1 MKKIIVQLLGMC
13 MFISNSILAQDRPNI
28 LLVMAEDISND
39 LACYGMPA
47 VKTPTFDLLAKE
59 GIRYT
64 NCIGTNSI
72 CSPSRSALMLGVHQN
87 ITNTHNHRSNRKVA
101 LDEQYTP
108 ITKLLS
114 EAGYH
119 TIVGSQLVMKKG
131 EKIDCNFKHQTT
143 GDYDGTTNFGLFDA
157 RSVALKSDGKPFF
170 AQVQL
175 KVTHRGSWWND
186 IRAKSTHPVDPAKVV
201 LPPFL
206 ADTPEIRLDW
216 ATYLDQIEYADQEMK
231 MLMDQL
237 KENGVDKNT
246 VIIFM
251 GDNGRANI
259 RGKGYVYDSGLR
271 IPLIIHYPKAFKKGK
286 VDQQLCTFTDIS
298 ATILDIAQVAL
309 PDYCTGSSL
318 FDKNER
324 TYVYSARDIWDE
336 VKDRS
341 RAITTQRFKYIKN
354 YMPEVPYDAHQA
366 YLEYN
371 RPAVHVMRRLNSEG
385 QLNNVQAYFF
395 NPQKEAEELYDLK
408 NDPDELVNLA
418 QNPKYKKEL
427 QKLRGYMEEWQSTHQ
442 DRGFEEV
449 KPDGT
454 KGVAFVKYLKE
465 HRPEIWSQLE
475 EGKLLDLSA
484 EQIDFSKNYYKK
496 KTK

>member
-1 MKKIIVQLLGMC
+1 MKKLIVQLLGMC
-13 MFISNSILAQDRPNI
+13 CLISNSILAQDRPNI

-47 VKTPTFDLLAKE
+47 VKTPTFDQLAKE

-64 NCIGTNSI
+64 NCIGSNSI

-101 LDEQYTP
+101 LEGEYTP

-114 EAGYH
+114 EAGYT
-119 TIVGSQLVMKKG
+119 TIVGSRLVMKKG
-131 EKIDCNFKHQTT
+131 EKIDCNFKHQST
-143 GDYDGTTNFGLFDA
+143 GNYNGTTDFGLFDA
-157 RSVALKSDGKPFF
+157 KSTALKSDGKPFF

-175 KVTHRGSWWND
+175 KVTHRGNWWND
-186 IRAKSTHPVDPAKVV
+186 IRAKSAHPVDPEKVV

-206 ADTPEIRLDW
+206 ADTPEVRLDW
-216 ATYLDQIEYADQEMK
+216 ATYLDQIEYADMEMK
-231 MLMDQL
+231 LLMDQL
-237 KENGVDKNT
+237 KENGAAENT

-271 IPLIIHYPKAFKKGK
+271 IPLIIHYPKGFKKPK
-286 VDQQLCTFTDIS
+286 VDDQLCTFTDIS
-298 ATILDIAQVAL
+298 ATILDLAHITL

-318 FDKNER
+318 FDKEER
-324 TYVYSARDIWDE
+324 AYVYSARDIWDE

-341 RAITTQRFKYIKN
+341 RAITTKRFKYIKN
-354 YMPEVPYDAHQA
+354 YMAEVPYDAHQA

-371 RPAVHVMRRLNSEG
+371 RPAVHVMRRLNAEG
-385 QLNNVQAYFF
+385 RLNDAQAYFF
-395 NPQKEAEELYDLK
+395 NTQKEEEELYDLK

-427 QKLRGYMEEWQSTHQ
+427 EKLRGYLKEWQSTHK
-442 DRGFEEV
+442 DRGFDEV
-449 KPDGT
+449 EAE
-454 KGVAFVKYLKE
+454 VAKSVPFVKYLQE
-465 HRPEIWSQLE
+465 HQPARWAQLE

-484 EQIDFSKNYYKK
+484 EQDDFTKKYYKK
-496 KTK
+496 KVK